1 MDERTTSF
9 IAITLAILTS
19 GMLSAAPIPS
29 ASSLG
34 MLHSYSVPNAIIDHL
49 SQANI
54 TYGTGNYAALYN
66 NGVLSFV
73 INESSGTFV
82 TGTNN
87 IYNVISAYT
96 VNQSYSQ
103 SNFSALAT
111 QMQKY
116 QKSSAAP
123 LADCLQ
129 ETGLNTGA
137 TCTLGNVCE
146 SCRNVPVCSKVL
158 NAVGGPATPFGY
170 GVMQFEGNYTSLQ
183 NAYSSFFAAV
193 NSINSSNVG
202 SSMSQISASVQSIS
216 QISSTMG
223 ENPIFPPT
231 QSASFQSCTGA
242 GSASTSNVPLSGGV
256 PWYCNA
262 LGFCQTLTYN
272 TTIINNINSEIS
284 SLNALPFSRHQIE
297 AIAASANSTE
307 NTYITPII
315 AKEKGT
321 VLAGILN
328 STLSGY
334 SSIVNGS
341 KALLGHINNATL
353 AQELAR
359 LESNYTKLTG
369 NYASINLTAYNSL
382 LAGQFG
388 NVSSLYSGLNTSYSS
403 LLSEAQSNTGS
414 ILGLELKSNSESPS
428 LASLAFTQL
437 QINKELSG
445 SVSNLTQLKHRLDA
459 VKLAING
466 MGVTENPVS
475 AISRYLGSAIAVA
488 VAGAFH
494 LPYQSNVAAA
504 PIFASM
510 PSIVLF
516 VLSLLFVIGSY
527 SSARRHS
534 KQSSLLAGKAK
545 KEKGRGKLWLAMA
558 VFLIYMV
565 GSLWLSY
572 GNNVSAPAS
581 AVSSAVASAHTVAI
595 VLNGTQTSGM
605 LQCALTLDSRLSSM
619 NKTVVRAD
627 LIGDKCTSG
636 STMETTDACLNGYAL
651 HGVPIVMLTNSSA
664 SGISLYSFFGTM
676 VSSSGNSTALARC
689 LSNTVIG

>member
-1 MDERTTSF
+1 
-9 IAITLAILTS
+9 
-19 GMLSAAPIPS
+19 MLSAASAPS
-29 ASSLG
+29 VSSLNL
-34 MLHSYSVPNAIIDHL
+34 LHSYSVPNAIIGHL

-66 NGVLSFV
+66 NGVLGFV

-87 IYNVISAYT
+87 IYGIISAYT
-96 VNQSYSQ
+96 INQSYSQ
-103 SNFSALAT
+103 SNFSSLAV

-137 TCTLGNVCE
+137 TCTLSNVCE

-170 GVMQFEGNYTSLQ
+170 GVMQFESNYSALQ
-183 NAYSSFFAAV
+183 AAYSSFFAAV
-193 NSINSSNVG
+193 NSINPSNVG
-202 SSMSQISASVQSIS
+202 STMSQISSSVQSIS
-216 QISSTMG
+216 QISSTFG

-231 QSASFQSCTGA
+231 QSASFQNCIGA

-272 TTIINNINSEIS
+272 TTILSNINSEIS
-284 SLNALPFSRHQIE
+284 SLNALPFSRQQIE
-297 AIAASANSTE
+297 SIAAAANSTE
-307 NTYITPII
+307 NTYVTPII
-315 AKEKGT
+315 NKEKGA

-341 KALLGHINNATL
+341 KALLGHISNATL
-353 AQELAR
+353 SQELAR
-359 LESNYTKLTG
+359 LEGNYTKLTG
-369 NYASINLTAYNSL
+369 SYANINLTEYNSL

-388 NVSSLYSGLNTSYSS
+388 NVSNLYSSLNASYSS
-403 LLSEAQSNTGS
+403 LLSEAQNNTGS
-414 ILGLELKSNSESPS
+414 ILSLELKSSSESPS

-445 SVSNLTQLKHRLDA
+445 SVSNLTQIKSRLDA
-459 VKLAING
+459 VKLAVNG
-466 MGVTENPVS
+466 MGVTENPAS

-488 VAGAFH
+488 VAGVFH
-494 LPYQSNVAAA
+494 LPYRSNVALA

-510 PSIVLF
+510 PSIALF
-516 VLSLLFVIGSY
+516 VLSLLLLMGSY
-527 SSARRHS
+527 SPIRHHG
-534 KQSSLLAGKAK
+534 KQSNLLANKAK
-545 KEKGRGKLWLAMA
+545 KEKGRGKLWFAAVVLLLYLLA
-558 VFLIYMV
+558 
-565 GSLWLSY
+565 SLWLSY
-572 GNNVSAPAS
+572 GNNSSAPAS
-581 AVSSAVASAHTVAI
+581 AVSSVVASAHTVVIAT
-595 VLNGTQTSGM
+595 NGTQTAGM
-605 LQCALTLDSRLSSM
+605 LQCASLLDSKLSSL
-619 NKTVVRAD
+619 NKTVVRAS
-627 LIGDKCTSG
+627 LSGDKCTSG
-636 STMETTDACLNGYAL
+636 STVETTDACLNGYAL
-651 HGVPIVMLTNSSA
+651 HGVPVLMLTNSSA
-664 SGISLYSFFGTM
+664 SGISIYSFFGTM
-676 VSSSGNSTALARC
+676 VSSSGNSTVLSRC
-689 LSNTVIG
+689 LSGTVMG